1 MKHFFTLILSLL
13 SLVNYSQSLVI
24 DGGVIYIQEG
34 GLLYLGD
41 STASAIQRIDSTGG
55 ILMQGKNSTFE
66 WKISD
71 TDVGSFTVP
80 FIDTAGTYL
89 PVSLK
94 FLNNTPITTV
104 KFSTWYDVDTSQ
116 VDPIVSIT
124 THPQAL
130 NQFWRIEGLN
140 KPTEITLHYNQI
152 DVDSN
157 KAKNPMFDESLLV
170 TIRWNTDL
178 STWYDKEYDT
188 LVINVDTDSNFV
200 KFKVKDPD
208 DFFTFWA
215 LQENGAIGL
224 PIKLIFFKSD
234 CQKNVVNW
242 VTGTEINNDYFVLE
256 GSNNGFMWSKIE
268 SVSGMGNKS
277 TETFYEVDISEN
289 LWSYYRL
296 KQVDFDGT
304 STYSNIITGCN
315 SSKDIEIRLFPNPN
329 DGRFLITHDS
339 EYTFEIYDILGKMV
353 WNNISN
359 EINFDLRSLN
369 LGEYIVKMYNSER
382 NMNLKFVKIQ

>member
-34 GLLYLGD
+34 GLLYLD
-41 STASAIQRIDSTGG
+41 DDISSAIQRTGGG

-124 THPQAL
+124 THTQAL

-140 KPTEITLHYNQI
+140 KPTEITLDYNQI
-152 DVDSN
+152 DIDNNVL
-157 KAKNPMFDESLLV
+157 DESLV
-170 TIRWNTDL
+170 PIRWNDVAL
-178 STWYDKEYDT
+178 NWYDITYSAA
-188 LVINVDTDSNFV
+188 ITDPVLNTV
-200 KFKVKDPD
+200 KFNVSNND
-208 DFFTFWA
+208 DYFTFWA

-234 CQKNVVNW
+234 CQKNIVNW

-315 SSKDIEIRLFPNPN
+315 SSKDVEIRLFPNPN

>member
-34 GLLYLGD
+34 GLLYLD
-41 STASAIQRIDSTGG
+41 DDISSAIQRTGGG

-80 FIDTAGTYL
+80 FIDTSGTYL

-94 FLNNTPITTV
+94 FLDNTPITTV

-124 THPQAL
+124 THTQAL

-140 KPTEITLHYNQI
+140 KPTEITLDYNQI
-152 DVDSN
+152 DIDNNVL
-157 KAKNPMFDESLLV
+157 DESLV
-170 TIRWNTDL
+170 PIRWNDVAL
-178 STWYDKEYDT
+178 NWYDITYSAA
-188 LVINVDTDSNFV
+188 ITDPVLNTV
-200 KFKVKDPD
+200 KFNVSNND
-208 DFFTFWA
+208 DYFTFWA

-234 CQKNVVNW
+234 CQKNIVNW

-315 SSKDIEIRLFPNPN
+315 SSKDVEIRLFPNPN